1 MSFVIFCLQDFSDS
15 NKFAGLLDDDDGDDE
30 EES

>member
-1 MSFVIFCLQDFSDS
+1 MIFIIFCLQDFSDS
-15 NKFAGLLDDDDGDDE
+15 NKFAGLLDDDDDDVE